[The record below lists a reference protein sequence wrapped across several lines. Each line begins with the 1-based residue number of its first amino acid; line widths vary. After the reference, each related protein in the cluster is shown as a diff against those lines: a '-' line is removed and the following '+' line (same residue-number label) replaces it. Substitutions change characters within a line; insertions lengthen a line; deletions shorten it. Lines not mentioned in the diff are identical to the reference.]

1 MYVNNG
7 KYSYTNN
14 GRRPHELATL
24 GMDWSDGDYPY
35 KDLSRILKSLGELN
49 NFPEREARIYCKGIE
64 KKNG

>member
-1 MYVNNG
+1 
-7 KYSYTNN
+7 
-14 GRRPHELATL
+14 
-24 GMDWSDGDYPY
+24 MDWSDGDYPY